1 MKKFEFPEPGVDD
14 KFLAY
19 GETLAEAFG
28 NCALGLFAIISK
40 DRVALKKTKN
50 FSVRA
55 GNKEKLLYE
64 FLEKLLSL
72 VDTENF
78 LVGIVK
84 KISITQKEDL
94 YFLQVEVEGDS
105 AEGYEWYMRVRRI
118 TSKHCFIKESLH
130 LCIIQVGVE
139 M

>member
-1 MKKFEFPEPGVDD
+1 
-14 KFLAY
+14 
-19 GETLAEAFG
+19 
-28 NCALGLFAIISK
+28 
-40 DRVALKKTKN
+40 
-50 FSVRA
+50 
-55 GNKEKLLYE
+55 
-64 FLEKLLSL
+64 L